1 MSASSFQSRL
11 GPDLERFLTFKRALG
26 FSYFRCEY
34 TLKSFDRHVARHA
47 PPKGPLPLERLL
59 RGWLARTEGHRK
71 AVTVAMELAPVRE
84 FFRFRRRADPAGF
97 LPGREWAP
105 QRAEAHF
112 VPRILTLTEV
122 RTIIAAA
129 GSLPGPSLRRQTF
142 RALVLTLYCTGLRLG
157 EAARLRLDDV
167 DLERRSFLVRESKG
181 KTRVVPFG
189 ADLAREL
196 VRYRQV
202 RSHVANADTSF
213 FVRPDGRSCTT
224 KLVSDTLRR
233 LFRRLGLKPPRGRV
247 GLRPFDFRHAFA
259 VHRLTRWYR
268 AGVDLHARLPWLSAY
283 MGHDDLLSTETY
295 LTTTPELMQA
305 ASRRFAARL
314 RGRRR

>member
-1 MSASSFQSRL
+1 MNSTRFQSRL
-11 GPDLERFLTFKRALG
+11 GPDLKRFLAFKRALG
-26 FSYFRCEY
+26 VSYVRCEF
-34 TLKSFDRHVARHA
+34 TLKSFDRHVAEHA
-47 PPKGPLPLERLL
+47 PARGPLPLERLL
-59 RGWLARTEGHRK
+59 RGWLARAEGRK
-71 AVTVAMELAPVRE
+71 AVTISMELAPVRE
-84 FFRFRRRADPAGF
+84 FFRFRRRSDPAGF
-97 LPGREWAP
+97 VPGREWAP
-105 QRAEAHF
+105 HRTESHF
-112 VPRILTLTEV
+112 VPRILTLAEV
-122 RTIIAAA
+122 RTIVSAA
-129 GSLPGPSLRRQTF
+129 GSLSRPPFRGQTF

-157 EAARLRLDDV
+157 EAVRLRLDEV
-167 DLERRSFLVRESKG
+167 DLARRTLLVRESKG

-196 VRYRQV
+196 KRYRQV
-202 RSHVANADTSF
+202 RTQVAKANSSF
-213 FVRPDGRSCTT
+213 FVRPDGRACTT
-224 KLVSDTLRR
+224 KLVSDTLRE
-233 LFRRLGLKPPRGRV
+233 LLRRLGLKPPKGRV

-314 RGRRR
+314 RGRCR

>member
-1 MSASSFQSRL
+1 MSSTRFKSRL

-26 FSYFRCEY
+26 ISYVRSEF
-34 TLKSFDRHVARHA
+34 TLKSFDRHVAAHA
-47 PPKGPLPLERLL
+47 PARGPLPLERLL
-59 RGWLARTEGHRK
+59 RGWLARAEGRK
-71 AVTVAMELAPVRE
+71 AVTISMELAPVRE
-84 FFRFRRRADPAGF
+84 FFRFRRRSHPAGF
-97 LPGREWAP
+97 MPGREWGP
-105 QRAEAHF
+105 QRTESHF
-112 VPRILTLTEV
+112 VPRILTLAEV
-122 RTIIAAA
+122 RTIVAAA
-129 GSLPGPSLRRQTF
+129 GSISRPPFRGQTF

-157 EAARLRLDDV
+157 EAVRLRLDDV
-167 DLERRSFLVRESKG
+167 DLARRTFLVRESKG

-196 VRYRQV
+196 ARYKQV
-202 RSHVANADTSF
+202 RSRVANADGSF

-224 KLVSDTLRR
+224 QQVSDTLRQILR
-233 LFRRLGLKPPRGRV
+233 GLGLKPPHGRV
-247 GLRPFDFRHAFA
+247 GPRPFDFRHAFA